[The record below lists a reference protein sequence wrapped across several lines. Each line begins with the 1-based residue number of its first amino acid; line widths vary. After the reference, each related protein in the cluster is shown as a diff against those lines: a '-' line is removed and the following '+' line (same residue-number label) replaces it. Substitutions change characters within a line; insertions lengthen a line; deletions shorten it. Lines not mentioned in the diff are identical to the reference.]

1 LAWFVFLACVLFGQV
16 RFSKSATFFQQ
27 KFWQVWFGLFR
38 QVHFLWQSRF
48 FVKSVFSKGFG
59 KFSSLSFFQVALIF
73 NGKVRLIKNYGACKI
88 KSPKGWVL
96 FFRRRVLLPPVLA
109 NKACTRRWGFGGIS
123 KPFSTP

>member
-1 LAWFVFLACVLFGQV
+1 VACVLFGQV

-38 QVHFLWQSRF
+38 QVYFFWQSRF

-59 KFSSLSFFQVALIF
+59 KFSSLAFFQVVLIF
-73 NGKVRLIKNYGACKI
+73 NGKVRLVKKYGACKI
-88 KSPKGWVL
+88 KSPKGSVL

-109 NKACTRRWGFGGIS
+109 NKACTRRWGFCRNL
-123 KPFSTP
+123 KHFSTP